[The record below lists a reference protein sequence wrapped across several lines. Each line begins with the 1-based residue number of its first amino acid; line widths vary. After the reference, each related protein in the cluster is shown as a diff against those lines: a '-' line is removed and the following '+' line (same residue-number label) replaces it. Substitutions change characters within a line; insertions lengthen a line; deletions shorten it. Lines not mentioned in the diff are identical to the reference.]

1 MIKDIMMANETV
13 TPNQK
18 EMEILRE
25 HFPSC
30 FTADGSFDLVRFS
43 EFLKDK
49 IDISHEG
56 YELKFLGK
64 NYAKMLASLDTET
77 IIVPDK
83 DHNSQPENINSENVY
98 ISGDNLDGL
107 KHLLKSYS
115 GKIKCIYIDPP
126 YNTGSDGFVY
136 NDKFDFTVEDLV
148 SKLSIDEEQAQR
160 ILDLTNRGSA
170 SHSAWLMFMYP
181 RLQLARDL
189 LAKDGV
195 IFISIDENENCNL
208 KLICDDIF
216 GEDNYFGDIIWEATT
231 QPINAGKARFG
242 YQQKTEPILFY
253 AKNKSNIEGFVLD
266 EIDSGLSYPHDGKF
280 GKCRFE
286 IIEKSDVGSYN
297 RPSMKFSILGQYPRE
312 GKRWQI
318 GEDTAR
324 DLEKA
329 GKVEIVDGIVK
340 KAIYPEDEIDR
351 KQYNPF
357 WSLMMA
363 SEYGSALNGKDE
375 LNELMGKAVGFDT
388 VKPTSLIQRLL
399 SYIGDNYYVLD
410 FFSGSATTAEATLK
424 LNVSNS
430 GNRKFIM
437 VQIDDYVDEDSDL
450 YKAGYKSI
458 SELGI
463 DRIKRAGDK
472 LKSEN
477 PNTTADLGFKHY
489 TLHEVSQTT
498 LDKME
503 SFDNSGFI
511 TDTTVYDEFGASTVL
526 TTWLVHDNYG
536 FTNNCEMIDLA
547 GYTAYWCENHL
558 YLINP
563 GLTEEAI
570 KSLIEK
576 YNCEGRFNPQNIVLF
591 GYSFNYVEMENLK
604 TNVKILRDSEKN
616 LKINLDIR
624 Y

>member
-1 MIKDIMMANETV
+1 
-13 TPNQK
+13 
-18 EMEILRE
+18 
-25 HFPSC
+25 
-30 FTADGSFDLVRFS
+30 
-43 EFLKDK
+43 
-49 IDISHEG
+49 
-56 YELKFLGK
+56 
-64 NYAKMLASLDTET
+64 
-77 IIVPDK
+77 
-83 DHNSQPENINSENVY
+83 
-98 ISGDNLDGL
+98 
-107 KHLLKSYS
+107 
-115 GKIKCIYIDPP
+115 
-126 YNTGSDGFVY
+126 
-136 NDKFDFTVEDLV
+136 
-148 SKLSIDEEQAQR
+148 
-160 ILDLTNRGSA
+160 
-170 SHSAWLMFMYP
+170 
-181 RLQLARDL
+181 
-189 LAKDGV
+189 
-195 IFISIDENENCNL
+195 
-208 KLICDDIF
+208 
-216 GEDNYFGDIIWEATT
+216 
-231 QPINAGKARFG
+231 
-242 YQQKTEPILFY
+242 
-253 AKNKSNIEGFVLD
+253 
-266 EIDSGLSYPHDGKF
+266 
-280 GKCRFE
+280 
-286 IIEKSDVGSYN
+286 
-297 RPSMKFSILGQYPRE
+297 
-312 GKRWQI
+312 
-318 GEDTAR
+318 
-324 DLEKA
+324 
-329 GKVEIVDGIVK
+329 
-340 KAIYPEDEIDR
+340 
-351 KQYNPF
+351 
-357 WSLMMA
+357 MMA

>member
-1 MIKDIMMANETV
+1 M
-13 TPNQK
+13 
-18 EMEILRE
+18 
-25 HFPSC
+25 
-30 FTADGSFDLVRFS
+30 
-43 EFLKDK
+43 
-49 IDISHEG
+49 
-56 YELKFLGK
+56 
-64 NYAKMLASLDTET
+64 
-77 IIVPDK
+77 
-83 DHNSQPENINSENVY
+83 HNSYLP
-98 ISGDNLDGL
+98 
-107 KHLLKSYS
+107 
-115 GKIKCIYIDPP
+115 
-126 YNTGSDGFVY
+126 
-136 NDKFDFTVEDLV
+136 
-148 SKLSIDEEQAQR
+148 
-160 ILDLTNRGSA
+160 
-170 SHSAWLMFMYP
+170 
-181 RLQLARDL
+181 
-189 LAKDGV
+189 
-195 IFISIDENENCNL
+195 
-208 KLICDDIF
+208 
-216 GEDNYFGDIIWEATT
+216 
-231 QPINAGKARFG
+231 
-242 YQQKTEPILFY
+242 
-253 AKNKSNIEGFVLD
+253 
-266 EIDSGLSYPHDGKF
+266 
-280 GKCRFE
+280 
-286 IIEKSDVGSYN
+286 
-297 RPSMKFSILGQYPRE
+297 
-312 GKRWQI
+312 WQI

>member
-1 MIKDIMMANETV
+1 MSIS
-13 TPNQK
+13 K
-18 EMEILRE
+18 EE
-25 HFPSC
+25 
-30 FTADGSFDLVRFS
+30 
-43 EFLKDK
+43 
-49 IDISHEG
+49 
-56 YELKFLGK
+56 
-64 NYAKMLASLDTET
+64 
-77 IIVPDK
+77 
-83 DHNSQPENINSENVY
+83 
-98 ISGDNLDGL
+98 
-107 KHLLKSYS
+107 
-115 GKIKCIYIDPP
+115 
-126 YNTGSDGFVY
+126 
-136 NDKFDFTVEDLV
+136 
-148 SKLSIDEEQAQR
+148 AQH
-160 ILDLTNRGSA
+160 ILDLTTRGSA

-189 LAKDGV
+189 LSKDGV
-195 IFISIDENENCNL
+195 IFISIDENENANL

-253 AKNKSNIEGFVLD
+253 AKNKANMEGFVLD
-266 EIDSGLSYPHDGKF
+266 EVDSGLSYPHEGKF

-318 GEDTAR
+318 GEDAAR

-340 KAIYPEDEIDR
+340 KAVYPEDELDR
-351 KQYNPF
+351 KQYTPF

-388 VKPTSLIQRLL
+388 VKPTALIKRLL
-399 SYIGDNYYVLD
+399 SYLGDDYYVVD
-410 FFSGSATTAEATLK
+410 FFSGSATTADATMK
-424 LNVSNS
+424 LNVSDQ

-437 VQIDDYVDEDSDL
+437 VQIDDFVDEDSDL
-450 YKAGYKSI
+450 YKAGYKTI
-458 SELGI
+458 SELGM
-463 DRIKRAGDK
+463 DRMKHVADR
-472 LKSEN
+472 LKAEN
-477 PNTTADLGFKHY
+477 PDTTADLGFKHY
-489 TLHEVSQTT
+489 TLQEVSQTT

-503 SFDNSGFI
+503 SFDSSKFT
-511 TDTTVYDEFGASTVL
+511 TDTTVYDEFGAGTVL
-526 TTWLVHDNYG
+526 ATWLVRDNYG
-536 FTNNCEMIDLA
+536 FVNSCEMIDLA

-558 YLINP
+558 YLIDP
-563 GLTEEAI
+563 GLSEEAI
-570 KSLIEK
+570 KVLIEK
-576 YNCEGRFNPQNIVLF
+576 YNYEGNFNPQNIVLF

-616 LKINLDIR
+616 LKINLDVR